1 MTENAATEADTETRD
16 FIRDQIRSDLSSGA
30 TEQLVTRFP
39 PEPNGYLHIGHAKSI
54 CLNFGVADEFG
65 GR

>member
-39 PEPNGYLHIGHAKSI
+39 TGTKRLPSHRSCEIDLLKFW
-54 CLNFGVADEFG
+54 C
-65 GR
+65 R